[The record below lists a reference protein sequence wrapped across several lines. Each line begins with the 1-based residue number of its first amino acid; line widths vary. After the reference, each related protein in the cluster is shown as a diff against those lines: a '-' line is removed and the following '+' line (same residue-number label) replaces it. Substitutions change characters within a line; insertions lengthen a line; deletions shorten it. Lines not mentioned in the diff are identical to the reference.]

1 MAASRK
7 KAKQAAADAV
17 VHMVE
22 DGMTVGL
29 GTGSTASLAIEA
41 LGRRISRE
49 NLRVT
54 GVPTSFA
61 SERLAREYGIRLGTL
76 DTHGRIDLA
85 FDGADECDPGLNLIK
100 GRGAAHTRE
109 KIVAFSA
116 ARFIVLIDA
125 SKRVD
130 LLGMHMPL
138 PIEVVPMA
146 VAPVM
151 GCLRSLGARPE
162 LRMGM
167 KKDGPVVT
175 DQGLWVIDA
184 QFDEG
189 IPDPAVV
196 DRTLLDTPG
205 VLDHGL
211 FLEMATD
218 VLVGLESG
226 DIEHLRRDAAVIRR
240 AD

>member
-1 MAASRK
+1 MVEGRKQAKMAA
-7 KAKQAAADAV
+7 AEAV
-17 VHMVE
+17 VRLIQ

-41 LGRRISRE
+41 LGLRMKRE
-49 NLRVT
+49 NMHVT

-61 SERLAREYGIRLGTL
+61 SERLARDCGVPLGTL
-76 DTHGRIDLA
+76 DTHGDIDLA

-109 KIVAFSA
+109 KIVAFGA
-116 ARFIVLIDA
+116 TRFVILIDE

-130 LLGMHMPL
+130 RLGTLMPL
-138 PIEVVPMA
+138 PVEVVPMA

-151 GCLRSLGARPE
+151 NCLRALGAHPE
-162 LRMGM
+162 LRMGR

-175 DQGLWVIDA
+175 DQGLWVVDA
-184 QFDEG
+184 QFDAG
-189 IPDPAVV
+189 IPDPAIV

-211 FLEMATD
+211 FLNMATD
-218 VLVGLESG
+218 VMVGLDTG
-226 DIEHLRRDAAVIRR
+226 DVEHLRR
-240 AD
+240 